1 MIERVFILKR
11 TEIFREVP
19 DDILASLVV
28 YLEEVHLGPGG
39 TVFKAGD
46 VGKAMYIVV
55 NGQVRLNDGG
65 LSETVLNACDVFGEL
80 SVLTSELRAQTATA
94 VEETDL
100 LRLDQDVFYE
110 VMAGNPDVS
119 KRIIKVLVERL
130 N

>member
-11 TEIFREVP
+11 TEIFRDVP

-28 YLEEVHLGPGG
+28 YLEEVHMGPGG

-46 VGKAMYIVV
+46 VGKAMYVVV
-55 NGQVRLNDGG
+55 NGQVRLHDGD
-65 LSETVLNACDVFGEL
+65 LDETVLNAYAVFGEL
-80 SVLTSELRAQTATA
+80 SVLTSELRSQTATA

-119 KRIIKVLVERL
+119 KGIIKVLVERL

>member
-11 TEIFREVP
+11 TEIFRDVP

-39 TVFKAGD
+39 TVFKTGD
-46 VGKAMYIVV
+46 VGKAMYVVV
-55 NGQVRLNDGG
+55 NGQVRLHGG
-65 LSETVLNACDVFGEL
+65 DLSETVLNAYDIFGEL

>member
-28 YLEEVHLGPGG
+28 YLEEVHIGPGG

-46 VGKAMYIVV
+46 VGKAMYVVV
-55 NGQVRLNDGG
+55 NGQVRLHDGD
-65 LSETVLNACDVFGEL
+65 LDETVLNAYAVFGEL

-119 KRIIKVLVERL
+119 KGIIKVLVERL